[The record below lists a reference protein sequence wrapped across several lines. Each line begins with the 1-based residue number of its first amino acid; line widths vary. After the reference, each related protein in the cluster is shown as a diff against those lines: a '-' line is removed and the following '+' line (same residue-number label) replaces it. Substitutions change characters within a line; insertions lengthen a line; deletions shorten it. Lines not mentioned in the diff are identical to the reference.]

1 MDPADQVDILLAED
15 NDADAELTLRALN
28 GRMINSIMRVRD
40 GVELLKI
47 VYRETSIGD
56 DRRHLPKLILLDLN
70 MPRVN
75 GIEVLQTL
83 KSDDLLKEIPV
94 ILLTGSWDP
103 QQYTDADSMGV
114 AAILVKPFNF
124 SQFDSALVRLN
135 MKWALVSNS
144 AA

>member
-40 GVELLKI
+40 GLELLNI

-83 KSDDLLKEIPV
+83 KSDQLLKEIPV

-114 AAILVKPFNF
+114 AAILVKPFSF
-124 SQFDSALVRLN
+124 SQFDSALIRLN